1 MQEELCLEI
10 PRINNALTTPINYT
24 LITTSVAPKTVPDA
38 VPIPDGIP
46 IRKRVY
52 SEFGIEIMDT
62 DVKFIC
68 TELLVI
74 EEILKRFKK
83 RKRRHHLIGV
93 KQIVKNK
100 EARIRLMKTLV
111 HAGGAYDSDNKRIY
125 LFDNLET
132 KEIPEVLTHEIGH
145 AVNHFN
151 LEFAK
156 FLKFTADSGY
166 NMTEFRKYFA
176 PGNKMY
182 QIATKKVDVPKD
194 DWQKLLNRFTLKSLT
209 RNEDVFGEIIVENG
223 KRKKQPWDENPL
235 EKFAWAYEWFVDK
248 NKEFRDMAQK
258 SEEEGDNT
266 WKKDYEFLQKE
277 VFKDDEE

>member
-1 MQEELCLEI
+1 LEI
-10 PRINNALTTPINYT
+10 PRINNVLTSPVHYT
-24 LITTSVAPKTVPDA
+24 LVTTSVAPKSVS
-38 VPIPDGIP
+38 VCLPIPEGIP
-46 IRKRVY
+46 IRKRVA

-62 DVKFIC
+62 DVKFSC
-68 TELLVI
+68 PELIVI

-83 RKRRHHLIGV
+83 HKRRHHLIGV

-100 EARIRLMKTLV
+100 EARVRLMKTFV

-132 KEIPEVLTHEIGH
+132 REIPEVLTHEIGH

-156 FLKFTADSGY
+156 FLKFVADSGY

-194 DWQKLLNRFTLKSLT
+194 DWQKLLNRFTLKSLIK
-209 RNEDVFGEIIVENG
+209 NEDVFGEIIVDNG
-223 KRKKQPWDENPL
+223 KSKKQPWDENAL
-235 EKFAWAYEWFVDK
+235 EKFAWAYEWFTDRK
-248 NKEFRDMAQK
+248 KEFKDMAQR
-258 SEEEGDNT
+258 SAEEGDQT
-266 WKKDYEFLQKE
+266 WKKDYEFLEKE
-277 VFKDDEE
+277 VFNDNEE